1 MKASA
6 RKTDLDDSQHTS
18 RRAVAPG
25 QDAGAR
31 TSRLP
36 EESPMLKNVYLAG
49 GVRTPLGAY
58 LGSLSDL
65 SAAQLG
71 AHAIKAN
78 LERAGIK
85 PADVDEVFMGNV
97 ISGGLGQNI
106 ARQCSLG
113 AGLGNEVGATSINK
127 VCGSAMRAIIL
138 AAQGIQCGD
147 IGLAVAGG
155 TESMSNAPYLLPKA
169 RKGYRMGNGEL
180 VDAMIHDGLWDVYN
194 NVHMGTCGDAC
205 ASEFGFSREDQDAF
219 AIASCERAI
228 AGWEGG
234 FYGKWVIPIEVATRK
249 ETIRVERDENLAR
262 FNPDKVRGLRP
273 AFGKAGTITA
283 GNASGINDGAAACV
297 VVDEA
302 RMQQLGIQPIARILG
317 HANVAM
323 EPTKFTHAPIHAIR
337 KLADKLGLKLGDVD
351 LFEINEA
358 FGVVAMAAMKELN
371 LEHDKV
377 NVHGGAVA
385 LGHPIGS
392 TGAWITISLAHA
404 LRERGKKLG
413 IASLCIG
420 GGEASAIALEACT

>member
-1 MKASA
+1 
-6 RKTDLDDSQHTS
+6 
-18 RRAVAPG
+18 
-25 QDAGAR
+25 
-31 TSRLP
+31 
-36 EESPMLKNVYLAG
+36 MLKNVYIAG

-58 LGSLSDL
+58 LGSLSEL

-71 AHAIKAN
+71 AHAVKGA
-78 LERAGIK
+78 LTSAGVK

-97 ISGGLGQNI
+97 IGAGLGQNI

-113 AGLGNEVGATSINK
+113 AGIGEEVGATTINK
-127 VCGSAMRAIIL
+127 VCGSALRAIIL

-147 IGLAVAGG
+147 INLAVAGG

-194 NVHMGTCGDAC
+194 QVHMGTCGDAC
-205 ASEFGFSREDQDAF
+205 ATEFGFSREEQDDF
-219 AIASCERAI
+219 AIASCQRAI
-228 AGWEGG
+228 AAWENG
-234 FYGKWVIPIEVATRK
+234 FYPQWVLPIDVPSRK
-249 ETIRVERDENLAR
+249 ETIRVEHDENLAR
-262 FNPDKVRGLRP
+262 FDEGKVRALRP
-273 AFGKAGTITA
+273 AFGKEGTVTA

-297 VVDEA
+297 VMSEE
-302 RMQQLGIQPIARILG
+302 RMQSLGIKPQARILG

-323 EPTKFTHAPIHAIR
+323 APTKFTNAPIHAIR
-337 KLADKLGLKLGDVD
+337 KLADQLNLKLADVD

-358 FGVVAMAAMKELN
+358 FGVVAMAAMKELS
-371 LEHDKV
+371 LDHAKV

-404 LRERGKKLG
+404 LRARKGKVG
-413 IASLCIG
+413 IACLCIG
-420 GGEASAIALEACT
+420 GGEASAIAIESCG